1 MNIKDLG
8 QLVSLMTKLPS
19 MDKIKEE
26 AERMQQ
32 RLTEIQAEGDAGAG
46 MVKVRVN
53 GRMEVQACQIS
64 DEAMKLN
71 DKEMLEDLIA
81 AAINQAIARARQL
94 TAEETGKMAS
104 NLGIPPGMNIPG
116 LQLPGS

>member
-32 RLTEIQAEGDAGAG
+32 RLSEITAEGDAGAG

-53 GRMEVQACQIS
+53 GRMEIQNCQIS
-64 DEAMKLN
+64 NEALA

-81 AAINQAIARARQL
+81 AAVNQAIARVGQL
-94 TAEETGKMAS
+94 RAEETGKMAS
-104 NLGIPPGMNIPG
+104 NLGIPAGMNIPG

>member
-19 MDKIKEE
+19 IDKIKEE

-32 RLTEIQAEGDAGAG
+32 RLAEIQAEGDAGAG

-81 AAINQAIARARQL
+81 AAVNQAIARARQL
-94 TAEETGKMAS
+94 AAEETGKMAS
-104 NLGIPPGMNIPG
+104 NLGIPPGMSIPG